1 MNNTTEVLMATSMFG
16 KLYTKKILEVASKYN
31 MNKVE
36 VDILLFLNNNPQ
48 YDTAKDIVELR
59 GIAKSYVSKSVDKLV
74 AKNFL
79 SIHADKDDRRVIHL
93 KVENLAGEVIK
104 EALEAQRKYVDTI
117 YNGISK
123 EEEEVLK
130 EIVNKM
136 LSNIKKEL

>member
-48 YDTAKDIVELR
+48 YDTAKDIVEVR
-59 GIAKSYVSKSVDKLV
+59 GIAKSYVSKSIDKLV
-74 AKNFL
+74 EKKVL
-79 SIHADKDDRRVIHL
+79 SLNVDKKDRRIIHL
-93 KVENLAGEVIK
+93 KVESSANTVIK
-104 EALEAQRKYVDTI
+104 EALEAQKNYVDTV

-123 EEEEVLK
+123 EEKDILK
-130 EIVNKM
+130 PIIYKM
-136 LSNIKKEL
+136 IKNIKEEL

>member
-48 YDTAKDIVELR
+48 YDTAKDIVEVR
-59 GIAKSYVSKSVDKLV
+59 GIAKSYVSKSIDKLV
-74 AKNFL
+74 EKKLL
-79 SIHADKDDRRVIHL
+79 SLNVDKKDRRIIHL
-93 KVENLAGEVIK
+93 KVESSANTVIK
-104 EALEAQRKYVDTI
+104 EALEAQKNYVDTV

-123 EEEEVLK
+123 EEKDILK
-130 EIVNKM
+130 PIIYKM
-136 LSNIKKEL
+136 IKNIKEEL